1 MYSSVS
7 ILISK
12 QYIIMYYVLFFTID
26 GFSKDDSKIVQLVKA
41 FSTGLLS
48 ELPQSRVL
56 LADHMFKTMSDKS
69 RWSNN

>member
-26 GFSKDDSKIVQLVKA
+26 GFSKDDSKIVQLVKVC
-41 FSTGLLS
+41 STGLLS
-48 ELPQSRVL
+48 ELPQSRVS